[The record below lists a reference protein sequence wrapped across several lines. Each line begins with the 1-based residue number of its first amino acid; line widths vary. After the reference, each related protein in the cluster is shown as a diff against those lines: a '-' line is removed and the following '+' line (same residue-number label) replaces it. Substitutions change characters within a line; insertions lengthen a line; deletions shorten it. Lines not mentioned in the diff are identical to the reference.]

1 MPRAQSSLR
10 VRVLAAI
17 GLAGMIAAG
26 YLIYEAGRLH
36 AGYNRLAVMRDR
48 DALNERIYLLEEQ
61 QRALREEI
69 IKLETMRKTDQ
80 EAYKAIDSSLR
91 SLQDKIQ
98 EQREAIAFYRG
109 IISPSDSSSG
119 LRVQDFQVLRGAEE
133 SRYRLR
139 LVLVQVKQHHRR
151 VYGSVKLS
159 VDGARDGEAVSIPF
173 AQLVPEGDD
182 SKWAYSFR
190 YFQDFE
196 RELVLPVGFTP
207 DRVNIEL
214 MPSGAGNTG
223 IKQSF
228 PWSTSPG

>member
-1 MPRAQSSLR
+1 MPNTSPNRSR
-10 VRVLAAI
+10 MLAAVALM
-17 GLAGMIAAG
+17 GVLGAG
-26 YLIYEAGRLH
+26 YLVYEAGRLH
-36 AGYNRLAVMRDR
+36 AGYNRLEASREREELADR
-48 DALNERIYLLEEQ
+48 IAALEAREA
-61 QRALREEI
+61 ALREEV
-69 IKLETMRKTDQ
+69 IKLETLRKTDQ
-80 EAYKAIDSSLR
+80 EAYKAIDEGFR

-109 IISPSDSSSG
+109 IISPADSSSG

-151 VYGSVKLS
+151 VSGTVRLS
-159 VDGARDGEAVSIPF
+159 VDGARGGEAVTIPF
-173 AQLVPEGDD
+173 AQLAADD
-182 SKWAYSFR
+182 DGRWAFSFR

-196 RELVLPVGFTP
+196 RELLLPEGFRP

-214 MPSGAGNTG
+214 MPSGSGNSG

>member
-1 MPRAQSSLR
+1 MPRSASPSR
-10 VRVLAAI
+10 VRVLAALAI
-17 GLAGMIAAG
+17 VAILAGA
-26 YLIYEAGRLH
+26 YLVYEAGRLH
-36 AGYNRLAVMRDR
+36 AGYNRLEAMRER
-48 DALNERIYLLEEQ
+48 DELMQRLGELEAQERE
-61 QRALREEI
+61 LREEI

-109 IISPSDSSSG
+109 IISPADSSSG

-151 VYGSVKLS
+151 VNGSVRLS
-159 VDGARDGEAVSIPF
+159 VDGARDGEAISIPF
-173 AQLVPEGDD
+173 AQLIPDGTDA
-182 SKWAYSFR
+182 KWAYSFR

-196 RELVLPVGFTP
+196 RDLVLPPDFTP

-214 MPSGAGNTG
+214 MPSGSGNTG